1 LERFLFVSLSV
12 NYRLKKSK
20 SRTMK
25 KILTALVMLVAFS
38 ATAQVKWMTFD
49 EALAAQEKE
58 PRKLIVDVYTS
69 WCGPCKLLDKNTF
82 QNKEVADF
90 INANYYAVKF
100 NGEGTEEVNYL
111 DNTYTNPSHDPNRR
125 GRNSQ
130 HQFAQA
136 MKVRGYPSI
145 VFFDEKGNFIQPV
158 VGYKTPKQ
166 LEIFLKM
173 IANDDYKDL
182 TTQEKWA
189 DYQKNFK
196 YSFGK

>member
-1 LERFLFVSLSV
+1 
-12 NYRLKKSK
+12 
-20 SRTMK
+20 MK
-25 KILTALVMLVAFS
+25 KILFSLVMLLAFS

-49 EALAAQEKE
+49 EALEAQKKE
-58 PRKLIVDVYTS
+58 PRKMIVDVYTD
-69 WCGPCKLLDKNTF
+69 WCGPCKLMDKNTF
-82 QNKEVADF
+82 TNEEVAKF
-90 INANYYAVKF
+90 INENYYAVKF

-111 DNTYTNPSHDPNRR
+111 DNVYTNPSHDPNRK

-130 HQFAQA
+130 HEFARA
-136 MKVRGYPSI
+136 MKIRGYPSI
-145 VFFDEKGNFIQPV
+145 VFFDENGNFIQPV

-166 LEIFLKM
+166 LEIYLKM

-189 DYQKNFK
+189 DYQKKFK